1 MQRLISKL
9 LACLLAI
16 GFLAMV
22 GCASVPMASN
32 EEDAAAKQFT
42 APPSDKAGVYVY
54 RNSFVGQ
61 ALKKSLTLDGTLL
74 GETVNKTYFYK
85 SVAPGS
91 HTLSTESEFGNNSIV
106 FEAVGGKNY
115 YARQYIKIGV
125 FVGGANLELVGEEE
139 GRKEVLECGLA
150 K

>member
-1 MQRLISKL
+1 M
-9 LACLLAI
+9 
-16 GFLAMV
+16 
-22 GCASVPMASN
+22 
-32 EEDAAAKQFT
+32 
-42 APPSDKAGVYVY
+42 
-54 RNSFVGQ
+54 
-61 ALKKSLTLDGTLL
+61 L
-74 GETVNKTYFYK
+74 GETANKTYFYK
-85 SVAPGS
+85 TVVPGS

-115 YARQYIKIGV
+115 YARQYIKMGV